1 MIKNDTMKQMVT
13 CGIHLE
19 QMNDPI
25 TLKCQH
31 TFCRGKKE

>member
-19 QMNDPI
+19 QM